1 MCIFVASSRNG
12 GEHLSAKLDGQ
23 YKRLRRIVGYAWRT
37 KRSGIMREMP
47 LSMRVPTSPFTND
60 VCLNRRLSSI

>member
-1 MCIFVASSRNG
+1 MSIRSFEPQG
-12 GEHLSAKLDGQ
+12 GEPLSAKLDDK

-47 LSMRVPTSPFTND
+47 LSMRVPNVAPTND
-60 VCLNRRLSSI
+60 E